1 MGFEIGFGGAFVA
14 GIVSFL
20 SPCVLPLVPPYLT
33 FLAGVSLEELT
44 SETEN
49 RPTARVMLSALAFV
63 LGFATV
69 FTLLGAGAS
78 AIGRIMQQNFDLL
91 AMVGGGIIILFGL
104 HFLGAFRVALF
115 YREARVHLE
124 RKPPGFL
131 GAYVIGLAF
140 AFGWTPCVGP
150 VLASIL
156 FLAAGEETIFHG
168 MFLLLCYALGIGIP
182 FLLAAAFAHP
192 FMGFMAR
199 FRKHLGMVEK
209 CMGAMLVVTG
219 ILLMTGTMSEI
230 SYLLLEY
237 FPAMGTLG

>member
-49 RPTARVMLSALAFV
+49 RPTTRVMLSALAFV

-78 AIGRIMQQNFDLL
+78 AIGRIMQQNFDVL

-168 MFLLLCYALGIGIP
+168 MFLLLCYALGIGVP

-199 FRKHLGMVEK
+199 FRKHLEMVEK